1 MAPLV
6 IVPMSG
12 DYYTRGWP
20 ALHETIN
27 SHRVSVTLTAS
38 KPQTMVFLY
47 IFAKQNRQITILN
60 Y

>member
-12 DYYTRGWP
+12 DYYTRDWP